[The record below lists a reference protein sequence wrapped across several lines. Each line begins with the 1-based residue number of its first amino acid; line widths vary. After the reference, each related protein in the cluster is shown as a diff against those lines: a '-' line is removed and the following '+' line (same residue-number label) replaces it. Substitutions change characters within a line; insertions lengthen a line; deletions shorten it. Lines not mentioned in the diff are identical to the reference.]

1 MDGLAK
7 HLQLLLDASPVLMA
21 AYDPADRLRYAN
33 MAYRKAYAV
42 EADEQPL
49 WADLMRRNFQQKSG
63 PIIPTQDFDGWL
75 TSARSRRGK
84 MAERTF
90 ELKLHDGR
98 WMQLTE
104 SLAAGGWLLC
114 TLCDVSHVR
123 QDARAVRMA
132 RDQAIRAAQTDDLTG
147 VSNRRF
153 VTARIE
159 DMLARK
165 GMGLGA
171 DTTGCVCVLDL
182 DNFKYINDCYGH
194 QAGDSILRDFSARI
208 NGRVRRS
215 DCFGRVGGE
224 EFVLVLPDTM
234 LEDAA
239 RIVERMLALVRDSR
253 PLSDK
258 PDFSYSFSAGVAQVR
273 LGDTFSSIYGRADK
287 ALYAAKMAG
296 RNRVCL
302 EEPELET
309 ITDDDYIP
317 I

>member
-1 MDGLAK
+1 MDDIAE
-7 HLQLLLDASPVLMA
+7 HLHLLLDASPVLMA
-21 AYDPADRLRYAN
+21 AYDPGDRLRYAN
-33 MAYRKAYAV
+33 AAYRAAYGV
-42 EADEQPL
+42 EAGEEPL
-49 WADLMRRNFQQKSG
+49 WADLMHRNFLRKTG
-63 PIIPTQDFDGWL
+63 PVIPTRDFEGWL
-75 TSARSRRGK
+75 TSSSSRRGK
-84 MAERTF
+84 VPERSF

-104 SLAAGGWLLC
+104 SVAAGGWLMC
-114 TLCDVSHVR
+114 TLCDVSHMR
-123 QDARAVRMA
+123 QDARAVRVA
-132 RDQAIRAAQTDDLTG
+132 RDQAIRAAHTDDLTG
-147 VSNRRF
+147 VANRRF
-153 VTARIE
+153 VTARVD

-194 QAGDSILRDFSARI
+194 QAGDTILRDFSARI

-239 RIVERMLALVRDSR
+239 RIVNRMLTLVRDSR
-253 PLSDK
+253 PLADK

-273 LGDTFSSIYGRADK
+273 PGDTFNSIYGRADK
-287 ALYAAKMAG
+287 ALYAAKLAG
-296 RNRVCL
+296 RNCVYL
-302 EEPELET
+302 EEAQDEVAT
-309 ITDDDYIP
+309 I
-317 I
+317 